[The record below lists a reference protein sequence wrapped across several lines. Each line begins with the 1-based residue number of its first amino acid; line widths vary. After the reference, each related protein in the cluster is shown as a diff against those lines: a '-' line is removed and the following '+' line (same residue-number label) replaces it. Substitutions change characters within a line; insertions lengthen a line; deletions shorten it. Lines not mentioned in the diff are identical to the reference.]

1 MQNASNLNAQTFFN
15 TSQMKDDK
23 LSLLFLTVRVIY
35 KTCGLIHLGP
45 RLMIKQHEASIIQV
59 FSNVAKKTV
68 VRLIKAEF
76 FLTIVFHG

>member
-1 MQNASNLNAQTFFN
+1 
-15 TSQMKDDK
+15 MKDDK
-23 LSLLFLTVRVIY
+23 LSLLFLTLIRVIY

-45 RLMIKQHEASIIQV
+45 RLMIKQHEASILQV